1 VSAQPNQN
9 DRLQGTLDL
18 LVLKTLAGGAPMHGW
33 SVAQRIQE
41 VSKDALQINQG
52 SLYPALHRL
61 EDAGFVASE
70 WGVSE
75 NNRRAKYYR
84 LTVRGKKRLEAEAES
99 WHRFAEAVSLVLRF
113 A

>member
-1 VSAQPNQN
+1 MPPQSN

-18 LVLKTLAGGAPMHGW
+18 LVLKTLTAGPMHGW

-41 VSKDALQINQG
+41 VSHDALLINQG

-61 EDAGFVASE
+61 EDAGYVASE
-70 WGVSE
+70 WGTSD

-84 LTVRGKKRLEAEAES
+84 LTALGKKQLQNETES
-99 WHRFAEAVSLVLRF
+99 WERFAEAVSLVLRH

>member
-1 VSAQPNQN
+1 MPTN

-18 LVLKTLAGGAPMHGW
+18 LVLKTLVRGPMHGW
-33 SVAQRIQE
+33 NIALRIQE
-41 VSKDALQINQG
+41 LSRDTLLIQQG

-61 EDAGFVASE
+61 EDAGYVSAE
-70 WGVSE
+70 WGASD

-84 LTVRGKKRLEAEAES
+84 LTALGKKQLQIETDS
-99 WHRFAEAVSLVLRF
+99 WQRFTDAVTLVLRN

>member
-1 VSAQPNQN
+1 MPANPSN

-18 LVLKTLAGGAPMHGW
+18 LVLKTLMRGPMHGW
-33 SVAQRIQE
+33 SIALRIEE
-41 VSKDALQINQG
+41 VSRETLQINQG

-61 EDAGFVASE
+61 EDAGYVAAE

-75 NNRRAKYYR
+75 NNRRAKFYH
-84 LTVRGKKRLEAEAES
+84 LTTLGKKQLQLETES
-99 WHRFAEAVSLVLRF
+99 WERFANAVSLVLRL

>member
-1 VSAQPNQN
+1 MTTTSTN

-18 LVLKTLAGGAPMHGW
+18 LVLKTLARGPMHGW
-33 SVAQRIQE
+33 SVALRIQE
-41 VSKDALQINQG
+41 VSRDTLQINQG

-61 EDAGFVASE
+61 EDAGFVEAE
-70 WGVSE
+70 WGTSE

-84 LTVRGKKRLEAEAES
+84 LTARGKKQLEIETDNWS
-99 WHRFAEAVSLVLRF
+99 RFAQAVQLVLRF

>member
-1 VSAQPNQN
+1 MASPPNN

-18 LVLKTLAGGAPMHGW
+18 LVLKTLVRGPMHGW
-33 SVAQRIQE
+33 SVALRIQE
-41 VSKDALQINQG
+41 VSRDALQINQG

-61 EDAGFVASE
+61 EDAGYVTSE
-70 WGVSE
+70 WGASE

-84 LTVRGKKRLEAEAES
+84 LTTLGRKQLALETES
-99 WHRFAEAVSLVLRF
+99 WTRFIDAVGLVLRN

>member
-1 VSAQPNQN
+1 MPPQSN

-18 LVLKTLAGGAPMHGW
+18 LVLKTLTAGPMHGW

-41 VSKDALQINQG
+41 VSHDALLINQG

-61 EDAGFVASE
+61 EDAGYVASE
-70 WGVSE
+70 WGTSD

-84 LTVRGKKRLEAEAES
+84 LTALGKKQLQTETES
-99 WHRFAEAVSLVLRF
+99 WERFAEAVSLVLRHT
-113 A
+113 

>member
-1 VSAQPNQN
+1 
-9 DRLQGTLDL
+9 
-18 LVLKTLAGGAPMHGW
+18 MHGW
-33 SVAQRIQE
+33 SVALRIQE
-41 VSKDALQINQG
+41 VSREALQINQG

-61 EDAGFVASE
+61 EDAGYVTAE
-70 WGVSE
+70 WGVSD

-84 LTVRGKKRLEAEAES
+84 LTPRGKKRLETEAES